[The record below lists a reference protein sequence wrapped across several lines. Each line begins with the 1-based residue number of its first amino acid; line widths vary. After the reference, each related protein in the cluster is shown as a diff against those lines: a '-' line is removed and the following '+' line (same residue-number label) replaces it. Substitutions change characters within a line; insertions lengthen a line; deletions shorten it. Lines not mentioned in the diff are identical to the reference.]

1 MITLLPD
8 HIANQIA
15 AGEVIQ
21 RPASVV
27 KELMENAIDA
37 KILDDRLSGL
47 NWKSCEFYSKD
58 TKKEISELSKVIDII
73 KKDNRNKSIITDYQ
87 FISVILSIY
96 DFSPSQV
103 WYDYHVN
110 PSKDTVYYDVY
121 KNFFIEKFRENNVQ
135 VVYLIKPLW
144 GGNKIF
150 ENVIDS
156 NCLIKD
162 LISNTSSQLESQLRC
177 SHYYSLQS

>member
-1 MITLLPD
+1 M
-8 HIANQIA
+8 
-15 AGEVIQ
+15 
-21 RPASVV
+21 V
-27 KELMENAIDA
+27 KYIYKRDFMDLRKVNMENTIDA
-37 KILDDRLSGL
+37 HILDDKLSGL

-58 TKKEISELSKVIDII
+58 TKKEISELTKVINII
-73 KKDNRNKSIITDYQ
+73 KNDNRNKSIITDYQ

-110 PSKDTVYYDVY
+110 PSKGTVYYQVY
-121 KNFFIEKFRENNVQ
+121 KKFFIEKFKENNVE
-135 VVYLIKPLW
+135 VVYLVKPLW

-156 NCLIKD
+156 SCYKKDNITDMLDIYTLIPCKE
-162 LISNTSSQLESQLRC
+162 L
-177 SHYYSLQS
+177 